1 MSVKLDWARD
11 GGDWPNRAA
20 SRFVEAGGLRWHVQ
34 VMGAGPAVLLLHGTG
49 ASTHSWRDVAPA
61 LAEHAMIIALDL
73 PGHGFTET
81 PPSRGL
87 TLPAMAQGVAM
98 LVEALGVE
106 PQVIVGHSAGA
117 AIALRM
123 VIDSLVQVRALVSLN
138 GALKPFPGAT
148 GLIFPSLAKLLFMN
162 PVAPHFFA
170 AGARDPAAVERL
182 IVQTGSRID
191 ATGLDLYRRLF
202 RSPGHVAATL
212 GMMAQ
217 WDLAPLQADLPR
229 LTTPTTLVYG
239 ENDQAVA
246 PQVARDSAGLL
257 PCAKLVALPGVGHLA
272 HEERPDRAAE
282 IILDALRI

>member
-1 MSVKLDWARD
+1 MSVRLDWARD
-11 GGDWPNRAA
+11 GRDWPNRAA
-20 SRFVEAGGLRWHVQ
+20 SRFVTAGGLRWHVQ
-34 VMGAGPAVLLLHGTG
+34 AMGAGPAVLLLHGTG

-61 LAEHAMIIALDL
+61 LAAHATVIALDL

-87 TLPAMAQGVAM
+87 TLPAMAAGVAA
-98 LVEALGVE
+98 LVRALE
-106 PQVIVGHSAGA
+106 FAPEVIVGHSAGA
-117 AIALRM
+117 AIAVRM
-123 VIDSLVQVRALVSLN
+123 AIDELAAPRALVSLN

-182 IVQTGSRID
+182 IAQTGSHID
-191 ATGLDLYRRLF
+191 VGGLDMYRRLF

-217 WDLAPLQADLPR
+217 WDLVPLQADLPR
-229 LTTPTTLVYG
+229 LKTPIALVYG

-246 PQVARDSAGLL
+246 PQVARECAERFSD
-257 PCAKLVALPGVGHLA
+257 AKLLAWPGVGHLA

-282 IILDALRI
+282 IILDALKT